1 MNTIPQPSVKS
12 LLIACFFS
20 IIVAIIILLVAVLP
34 AEFNIDPTGL
44 GKKFGFTVLSQKE
57 NEAAKPSV
65 VSCSDQPEWKD
76 TVLIKLPAN
85 SELEYKFSI
94 NKDDKFEFVW
104 NTNDGTKLYFDFH
117 GEPKGDTTGYF
128 KSYKVTT
135 DSQSSGSL
143 TAPFTGVHGW
153 YWKNKTNK
161 DVTINLNTRGN
172 YKIVGLL

>member
-12 LLIACFFS
+12 LLIACLFS
-20 IIVAIIILLVAVLP
+20 IVLAIIILLVAVLP

-44 GKKFGFTVLSQKE
+44 GKKFGLTVLSQKE
-57 NEAAKPSV
+57 NKVAKPSV
-65 VSCSDQPEWKD
+65 VSCSDQSEWKD

-94 NKDDKFEFVW
+94 NKDEKFEFVW
-104 NTNDGTKLYFDFH
+104 STNDSTKLYFDFH